1 MRCFL
6 QRQRE
11 RKMKTCL
18 LLALLGLAV
27 FSVPSE
33 SKAAPDSKGELY
45 TLLDQKNAD
54 RLLMVGFSDNSINS
68 LKGTASPL
76 SYRNRGGYRSSTWS
90 ERVTNQLADDYGLE
104 KLAEWP
110 MTEVGVHCVV
120 YRIPD
125 KSALSTVMESLSKD
139 DRVEIVQ
146 NMNVFKTKADNY
158 NDPYFKLQT
167 NLQQMQIDLAHGR
180 ATGRDI
186 TIAMIDTGV
195 DLEHP
200 DLAGQISNK
209 QNFANDISGSFSTDK
224 HGTAV
229 AGVMVAKRDNATGI
243 IGVAPNAKLVALKAC
258 WPDKTDAIEAI
269 CNSFTLALAVN
280 TAIKAKVDVLNMSL
294 TGPTDPILA
303 LLINKAMAN
312 GIIVVAADTGSGDSS
327 ENFPASLKDVISVQS
342 IKQAAPSANALVQ
355 SISAPG
361 DKVLTTLPHG
371 TYDFISGSSIAAAE
385 VSGVVAL
392 LLELK
397 PDLTVAAV
405 HTILQKS
412 KIMAKDGLIAGVNA
426 NVAVNTLCET
436 ITCEPQNLSFAQ
448 INPVSE
454 AHPDPIR

>member
-1 MRCFL
+1 
-6 QRQRE
+6 
-11 RKMKTCL
+11 MKIYL

-27 FSVPSE
+27 FSVSSE
-33 SKAAPDSKGELY
+33 SKAAPDNKTELY
-45 TLLDQKNAD
+45 TLLDQKNAG
-54 RLLMVGFSDNSINS
+54 RLLMVGFADNTITSI
-68 LKGTASPL
+68 KGTASPI

-90 ERVTNQLADDYGLE
+90 ERVTNRLADDYDLE

-120 YRIPD
+120 YRISD
-125 KSALSTVMESLSKD
+125 KSSLKEVMENLSKD

-146 NMNVFKTKADNY
+146 NMNVFKTKADYY

-167 NLQQMQIDLAHGR
+167 NLQQMQINLAHGR
-180 ATGRDI
+180 ATGRNI

-209 QNFANDISGSFSTDK
+209 QNFAEEISSSFSTDK

-229 AGVMVAKRDNATGI
+229 AGVMVAKRNNATGI
-243 IGVAPNAKLVALKAC
+243 IGVAPNANLIALKAC
-258 WPDKTDAIEAI
+258 WPDKTDAIEAV

-280 TAIKAKVDVLNMSL
+280 TAIKAKVEVLNMSL
-294 TGPTDPILA
+294 TGPADPILT
-303 LLINKAMAN
+303 LLLNKAMAN

-342 IKQAAPSANALVQ
+342 IKQALPSANALTQ

-397 PDLTVAAV
+397 PDLTVAEA
-405 HTILQKS
+405 HAILQKS
-412 KIMAKDGLIAGVNA
+412 KIIAKDGIIAGVNA
-426 NVAVNTLCET
+426 NAAVNTLCGT
-436 ITCEPQNLSFAQ
+436 ITCGSQNLNFAQ
-448 INPVSE
+448 IKAVSE
-454 AHPDPIR
+454 AHPDPIHESP